1 MRVVF
6 HQDGVLSQFE
16 GYEELAELN
25 WNMYEKRYGDISRLD
40 RILEDEGD
48 TPNAYKASKQ
58 ADVLML
64 FYLLSA
70 DALSSIFGRLGY
82 VFEPAAIPR
91 SIDYYLKRTSHGSA
105 LSRVVHSWVL
115 ARSDRE
121 RSWEFFEDALRS
133 DLDDTQGG
141 TTREGIHLGAMA
153 GTVDVLQ
160 RCYLGIETR
169 DDVIRFNP
177 LLPVEVRSLSLDI
190 RYRQRLMNVAV
201 ADGQFTVTLS
211 DSGEGTV
218 RVGLNDEVVELAP
231 GDRRQLT
238 L

>member
-1 MRVVF
+1 M
-6 HQDGVLSQFE
+6 
-16 GYEELAELN
+16 ELN
-25 WNMYEKRYGDISRLD
+25 WDVYRDRYGDISRLD
-40 RILEDEGD
+40 RILENEGD

-70 DALSSIFGRLGY
+70 DALNSIFERLGY
-82 VFEPAAIPR
+82 VFEPTAIPR
-91 SIDYYLKRTSHGSA
+91 SIDYYLKRTSHGST

-169 DDVIRFNP
+169 DDAIRFNP
-177 LLPVEVRSLSLDI
+177 LLPAEVRSLSLDI

-201 ADGQFTVTLS
+201 ADGHFTVTLS
-211 DSGEGTV
+211 DSGQGTV
-218 RVGLNDEVVELAP
+218 RVGLNDEVVELSP

>member
-1 MRVVF
+1 
-6 HQDGVLSQFE
+6 
-16 GYEELAELN
+16 
-25 WNMYEKRYGDISRLD
+25 
-40 RILEDEGD
+40 
-48 TPNAYKASKQ
+48 
-58 ADVLML
+58 
-64 FYLLSA
+64 
-70 DALSSIFGRLGY
+70 
-82 VFEPAAIPR
+82 
-91 SIDYYLKRTSHGSA
+91 
-105 LSRVVHSWVL
+105 
-115 ARSDRE
+115 
-121 RSWEFFEDALRS
+121 
-133 DLDDTQGG
+133 
-141 TTREGIHLGAMA
+141 MA